1 MVAKP
6 GWHLDVRTRGLW
18 PVVVNM
24 SAHAALPKISLERRP
39 NPCPYGFLVTAIT
52 WLKTVT
58 FYHADIPWPLLMAR
72 SAVLTRTH
80 ALIYNIVSAWHEAK
94 KPTTKRIFVHALTI
108 FRSAGKPRRHF
119 FPFILHHLSPVI
131 NAKSDSSGICTVS
144 FVVLG
149 SNPMVIH
156 SVIQRLLRNR
166 PGSGRCNFSWL
177 FALKI
182 TKCTDSCKPASLNC
196 RI

>member
-24 SAHAALPKISLERRP
+24 SAHAALCKIRLKKRP
-39 NPCPYGFLVTAIT
+39 NLCPYGFWVTAVT
-52 WLKTVT
+52 WLKTVN

-80 ALIYNIVSAWHEAK
+80 ALILSPRDTKPKNWFFLRTHNLPVS
-94 KPTTKRIFVHALTI
+94 R
-108 FRSAGKPRRHF
+108 KPRRSF

-131 NAKSDSSGICTVS
+131 LAKSDSSGICTVS

-166 PGSGRCNFSWL
+166 PGSGRRHLSWL
-177 FALKI
+177 FARKI

-196 RI
+196 LM